1 MEPSIFRYI
10 LRCSAPQQMCLLWA
24 ILAYYPFLYLSL
36 DLPRLIVNC
45 AIGVLIDRTL
55 AAPLAGKEF
64 QFDMYQISAIEIMR
78 ELFRCLELMTSHL
91 QQAVVRGHHSDA
103 E

>member
-24 ILAYYPFLYLSL
+24 ILVYYPFLYPSL
-36 DLPRLIVNC
+36 DLPRLTGNR
-45 AIGVLIDRTL
+45 AIGDPVDRTF
-55 AAPLAGKEF
+55 AAPVFGNNF
-64 QFDMYQISAIEIMR
+64 QFDMDQISAIAIMR
-78 ELFRCLELMTSHL
+78 EFSRCLELMTSCL
-91 QQAVVRGHHSDA
+91 KQAVVRGRHSDA

>member
-36 DLPRLIVNC
+36 DLPRLTVN
-45 AIGVLIDRTL
+45 R
-55 AAPLAGKEF
+55 
-64 QFDMYQISAIEIMR
+64 AIEDRLARLSRHPFSETISSSIWTR
-78 ELFRCLELMTSHL
+78 SL
-91 QQAVVRGHHSDA
+91 QSRSCANFPVVSS
-103 E
+103 

>member
-10 LRCSAPQQMCLLWA
+10 LRCSAPQRMCLLWA

-36 DLPRLIVNC
+36 DLPRLTVNR
-45 AIGVLIDRTL
+45 AIGDPVDRTF
-55 AAPLAGKEF
+55 AAPVFRKEF
-64 QFDMYQISAIEIMR
+64 QFDMDQLSAIEIMC
-78 ELFRCLELMTSHL
+78 ELFRCLELMTSRL
-91 QQAVVRGHHSDA
+91 QQAVVRGGRSDA

>member
-24 ILAYYPFLYLSL
+24 ILAYYSFLYLLL
-36 DLPRLIVNC
+36 DLPRLTVNR
-45 AIGVLIDRTL
+45 AIGDPVNRTF
-55 AAPLAGKEF
+55 AAPVFGKEI
-64 QFDMYQISAIEIMR
+64 QYDMDQISAIEIMR
-78 ELFRCLELMTSHL
+78 ELFCCLELMTSRL
-91 QQAVVRGHHSDA
+91 QKAVVRGRHSCA

>member
-36 DLPRLIVNC
+36 ELPRLTVNR
-45 AIGVLIDRTL
+45 AIGDPVDRTF
-55 AAPLAGKEF
+55 AAPVFGKEF
-64 QFDMYQISAIEIMR
+64 QFDMDQISAIAIMR
-78 ELFRCLELMTSHL
+78 EFSRCLELMTSCL
-91 QQAVVRGHHSDA
+91 KQAVVRGRHSDA

>member
-1 MEPSIFRYI
+1 MEPSIFQYI

-45 AIGVLIDRTL
+45 AIGDLIDRTF
-55 AAPLAGKEF
+55 AAPVAGKEF
-64 QFDMYQISAIEIMR
+64 QFDMDQISAIEIMR
-78 ELFRCLELMTSHL
+78 ELFRCLELMTSPL
-91 QQAVVRGHHSDA
+91 QQAVVRGRHSDA